1 MNNYVLMI
9 TIALKKESEQLREI
23 MSNNNVTLALVRFGK
38 GTATSE
44 IMNYIGMEDKEKCIV
59 YSTMSYQKS
68 KIVLR
73 DIREC
78 NADGRKRKIISFTI
92 PISSIGG
99 QSSIN
104 GLVGKCKEE
113 DEKMGI
119 NKDHEV
125 IIAIINRGYVDVV
138 MDVAREAGAKGGTVV
153 HARGT
158 GVEQSEKFFGM
169 TIGAEKEMIYIV
181 TNKKDK
187 QAIMKAIM
195 EKAGNSSP
203 AETLIFSVPT
213 IDVAGFEN

>member
-1 MNNYVLMI
+1 MNNFVMMI
-9 TIALKKESEQLREI
+9 TIALKKDSEQLREI
-23 MSNNNVTLALVRFGK
+23 MNNNNVTMPLVRFGK
-38 GTATSE
+38 GTATNE
-44 IMNYIGMEDKEKCIV
+44 IMNYLGIEDKEKCII

-68 KIVLR
+68 KLVMR

-78 NADGRKRKIISFTI
+78 NASGKKRKIISFTI

-104 GLVGKCKEE
+104 GLMGKCKEE
-113 DEKMGI
+113 NEKMEV
-119 NKDHEV
+119 NKEFEV

-158 GVEQSEKFFGM
+158 GIEQSEKFFGM
-169 TIGAEKEMIYIV
+169 TIGAEKEMLYII

-187 QAIMKAIM
+187 QAIMKAII
-195 EKAGNSSP
+195 EKAGNSTP
-203 AETLIFSVPT
+203 AETLLFSVPT
-213 IDVAGFEN
+213 VDVAGF